1 MSDNN
6 LTLVMYSLSF
16 RINFKLGYKSH
27 TVKNIKFTYKT
38 MAYNFNTYFDFI
50 IYKNKYEITENT
62 SN

>member
-50 IYKNKYEITENT
+50 IYKNKY
-62 SN
+62 